1 MVKKSFF
8 CAAAA
13 MLLAGVVMSHNVE
26 AADAVTANVE
36 AGSGYAGDVIDV
48 SFNLSGNPG
57 VTFFELRLDYD
68 STVLEPVMAADGKS
82 IKLTDNKLL
91 GGDDILAPQFKD
103 GVLGAFTGG
112 DTLATSNVTTT
123 GKLFTVS
130 FKIKDDAA
138 IGHYNVSFNGN
149 FWSADFAEY
158 SVAPTASVE
167 VLCKHASTHVEDV
180 TAAGC
185 VTEGKQNIVCDSC
198 GAVVDTKTIPAA
210 GHKWNEGTVTKE
222 ATCTEAGEKT
232 YTCDVCGET
241 KTEAIPAA
249 GHKWNEGTVTK
260 EATCTEAGEK
270 TYTCDVCGE
279 TKTEAIPATGHKG
292 EWVVVKEATET
303 ESGLKKLVCTVC
315 GETEE
320 EIIPVITKETETST
334 EDTKETTGNNTEN
347 KETTVVSTESKENK
361 ENKET
366 TVSTTEETTKKGE
379 TATTKKAAIPQTG
392 DTAPVAVLSLVALMS
407 AGMILV
413 QKKRETR

>member
-1 MVKKSFF
+1 MY
-8 CAAAA
+8 
-13 MLLAGVVMSHNVE
+13 LLILAE
-26 AADAVTANVE
+26 
-36 AGSGYAGDVIDV
+36 I
-48 SFNLSGNPG
+48 PG

-91 GGDDILAPQFKD
+91 GGDDILSPQFKD

-138 IGHYNVSFNGN
+138 IGNYNVSFNGN
-149 FWSADFAEY
+149 FWSTDFAEY

-180 TAAGC
+180 TASGC

-232 YTCDVCGET
+232 YTCDVCG
-241 KTEAIPAA
+241 K
-249 GHKWNEGTVTK
+249 
-260 EATCTEAGEK
+260 
-270 TYTCDVCGE
+270 

-303 ESGLKKLVCTVC
+303 ETGLKKLVCTVC

>member
-13 MLLAGVVMSHNVE
+13 MLLAGVVMPHNVE

-36 AGSGYAGDVIDV
+36 AGSGYAGDIIDV

-68 STVLEPVMAADGKS
+68 STVLEPVMAADGKR

-138 IGHYNVSFNGN
+138 IGNYNVSFNGN

-241 KTEAIPAA
+241 KTEAIPA
-249 GHKWNEGTVTK
+249 
-260 EATCTEAGEK
+260 
-270 TYTCDVCGE
+270 
-279 TKTEAIPATGHKG
+279 TGHKG

-303 ESGLKKLVCTVC
+303 ETGLKKLVCTVC
-315 GETEE
+315 GEREE

>member
-13 MLLAGVVMSHNVE
+13 MLLAGVVMPHNVE

-241 KTEAIPAA
+241 KTEAIPA
-249 GHKWNEGTVTK
+249 
-260 EATCTEAGEK
+260 
-270 TYTCDVCGE
+270 
-279 TKTEAIPATGHKG
+279 TGHKG

-303 ESGLKKLVCTVC
+303 ETGLKKLVCTVC

>member
-13 MLLAGVVMSHNVE
+13 MLLAGVVMPHNVE

-249 GHKWNEGTVTK
+249 GHK
-260 EATCTEAGEK
+260 
-270 TYTCDVCGE
+270 
-279 TKTEAIPATGHKG
+279 G

-303 ESGLKKLVCTVC
+303 ETGLKKLVCTVC

-347 KETTVVSTESKENK
+347 K
-361 ENKET
+361 
-366 TVSTTEETTKKGE
+366 
-379 TATTKKAAIPQTG
+379 
-392 DTAPVAVLSLVALMS
+392 
-407 AGMILV
+407 
-413 QKKRETR
+413 

>member
-13 MLLAGVVMSHNVE
+13 MLLAGVVMPHNVE

-36 AGSGYAGDVIDV
+36 AGSGYAGDIIDV

-138 IGHYNVSFNGN
+138 IGNYNVSFNGN

-241 KTEAIPAA
+241 KTEAIPA
-249 GHKWNEGTVTK
+249 
-260 EATCTEAGEK
+260 
-270 TYTCDVCGE
+270 
-279 TKTEAIPATGHKG
+279 TGHKG

-303 ESGLKKLVCTVC
+303 ETGLKKLVCTVC
-315 GETEE
+315 GEREE

>member
-13 MLLAGVVMSHNVE
+13 MLLAGVVMPHNVE

-241 KTEAIPAA
+241 KTEAIPA
-249 GHKWNEGTVTK
+249 
-260 EATCTEAGEK
+260 
-270 TYTCDVCGE
+270 
-279 TKTEAIPATGHKG
+279 TGHKG

>member
-13 MLLAGVVMSHNVE
+13 MLLAGVVMPHNVE

-36 AGSGYAGDVIDV
+36 AGSGYAGDIIDV

-138 IGHYNVSFNGN
+138 IGNYNVSFNGN

-241 KTEAIPAA
+241 KTEAIPA
-249 GHKWNEGTVTK
+249 
-260 EATCTEAGEK
+260 
-270 TYTCDVCGE
+270 
-279 TKTEAIPATGHKG
+279 TGHKG

-303 ESGLKKLVCTVC
+303 ETGLKKLVCTVC
-315 GETEE
+315 GEREE

-334 EDTKETTGNNTEN
+334 EDTKETTGNNT
-347 KETTVVSTESKENK
+347 ENK